1 MRWIALI
8 ACIAGC
14 SVGGQSPGDDP
25 KPPGDATIG
34 DGQVDAF
41 SFPMWVDAAP
51 GGSGGSNDCRN
62 TVSGVDT
69 GYHNTGRSCFQSCHN
84 HGFTLAGT
92 VYTGT
97 NNNTGYTGATI
108 TIRDSASRTI
118 DLVVQANGNFY
129 TSAAIAFPALV
140 MASAC
145 PYATKMTAEVANGD
159 CNSAGCHAQ
168 QGGPAGQIHLP

>member
-1 MRWIALI
+1 MRRIALI

-25 KPPGDATIG
+25 KPAGDATIS
-34 DGQVDAF
+34 DGPVDAF
-41 SFPMWVDAAP
+41 PMWIDAAP

-92 VYTGT
+92 VYRSAI
-97 NNNTGYTGATI
+97 NNTGYKGATI
-108 TIRDSASRTI
+108 TIRDSASRTL
-118 DLVVQANGNFY
+118 DVVVQTNGNFY
-129 TSAAIAFPALV
+129 TSEPIAFPALV

-145 PYATKMTAEVANGD
+145 PDTTKMTAEVANGD